1 MFNIGKYNEVNP
13 PPQNM
18 LGDPRSESPRRNHP
32 PGLIYKPT
40 DRGPTCRDVF
50 VCMNISCPVVIRFF
64 TLP

>member
-1 MFNIGKYNEVNP
+1 MFYIGKYNEVNP
-13 PPQNM
+13 PPNM

-40 DRGPTCRDVF
+40 DRGPTRRAVF